1 MQKIAN
7 TKFKQKLL
15 FWVSKKMSFQIMQ
28 SSGFSRSSKRPND
41 EAGTEPHGE
50 HCCSGGYNEV
60 FIFEHWASYGPRH

>member
-7 TKFKQKLL
+7 AKFKQKLL
-15 FWVSKKMSFQIMQ
+15 FWVSKKMSFPIMQ
-28 SSGFSRSSKRPND
+28 PSGFSQYCKKSNND
-41 EAGTEPHGE
+41 AGIEPHAE